1 MNQSRFAVRVG
12 LFVLIG
18 ILLIV
23 GLLLAFSKG
32 LTFFKPTYELRM
44 RAKNVAGLRA
54 GANVLLAGVE
64 IGSVAGANVASDG
77 RGVLIRL
84 KIDAKYQI
92 HSDAR
97 FVIETVGFLGD
108 QYVAVY
114 PGENKAPVL
123 EPGTIVDIDVPV
135 SIQEVART
143 ASDLLQQASYSLKML
158 NEAVARLDKTV
169 LSEGTLTNIT
179 DAIANFRLASAKGVT
194 VMDRINF
201 LVETNTTPISISVS
215 NLGRFSDEMD
225 KLALEMQATVATNRV
240 EFTKAVKN
248 LERTTAV
255 LERVAHGVEEG
266 TGLAGSLL
274 AEGPLKENVSS
285 VVSNFAV
292 LSSNLNRYGLLYK
305 PRQSRASVTAT
316 NLYPGRTPFK

>member
-1 MNQSRFAVRVG
+1 MNQSRYAVRVG

-18 ILLIV
+18 IVLIV

-44 RAKNVAGLRA
+44 RAKNVAGLRE
-54 GANVLLAGVE
+54 GANVLMAGVE
-64 IGSVAGANVASDG
+64 VGSVAGADVSPDG

-84 KIDAKYQI
+84 KIDSKYQI
-92 HSDAR
+92 HGDAR
-97 FVIETVGFLGD
+97 FVIEQVGFLGD
-108 QYVAVY
+108 QYVAIY
-114 PGENKAPVL
+114 PAENKAPIL
-123 EPGTIVDIDVPV
+123 EPGTVVDIEVPV
-135 SIQEVART
+135 SIQEVARS
-143 ASDLLQQASYSLKML
+143 ASDLLQQASRSLKTL
-158 NEAVARLDKTV
+158 NDAVERLDKTV
-169 LSEGTLTNIT
+169 LNESTLTNIS

-201 LVETNTTPISISVS
+201 LVETNTVPISVSVS
-215 NLGRFSDEMD
+215 NLARFSDEMD

-255 LERVAHGVEEG
+255 LERVANGVESG

-274 AEGPLKENVSS
+274 AEGPLKEDVANVL
-285 VVSNFAV
+285 SNFVV

-305 PRQSRASVTAT
+305 PKQPRTSVTAT
-316 NLYPGRTPFK
+316 NVYPGRSPFK